1 MTIFEAKEYDPRKA
15 RRRNVRIAIV
25 VTAVVV
31 IAIFVY
37 LNRNWPQEHL
47 VSQFFT
53 ALENKD
59 YEKAYGLWVADKN
72 WKQHPQAHANYSFGD
87 FYGDWGPGGE
97 WGLIRTFHVEG
108 SANPK
113 DGSGV
118 VVVVMVNQRAE
129 KARIWVE
136 NKDKSLT
143 FSPY

>member
-15 RRRNVRIAIV
+15 RRRNIRIAIV
-25 VTAVVV
+25 VVAVAV
-31 IAIFVY
+31 IAIFIYV
-37 LNRNWPQEHL
+37 NRNWPQEHI

-59 YEKAYGLWVADKN
+59 YEKAYGLWVADKD
-72 WKQHPQAHANYSFGD
+72 WKQHPQAYASYSFGD

-97 WGLIRTFHVEG
+97 WGVIRSFRVDG

-113 DGSGV
+113 GGSGV
-118 VVVVMVNQRAE
+118 VVVVTVNQRAE